1 MRSRAERLEKGDRE
15 QQINGVRE
23 LALVKNCI
31 GVGQKWPLVKWN
43 T

>member
-1 MRSRAERLEKGDRE
+1 MGNKAERPERE
-15 QQINGVRE
+15 TERNILVRE
-23 LALVKNCI
+23 GALVMNGI